1 MLHRKERKLRGP
13 HWVTKRHAGCLAG
26 SSEVPQIPD
35 GMVAV
40 QRTGNPSHEDAWWC
54 LTGTVEIHQKAEGVT
69 APPKSSEVCHNPMD
83 RQQKIRP
90 LT

>member
-1 MLHRKERKLRGP
+1 
-13 HWVTKRHAGCLAG
+13 
-26 SSEVPQIPD
+26 
-35 GMVAV
+35 MVAV